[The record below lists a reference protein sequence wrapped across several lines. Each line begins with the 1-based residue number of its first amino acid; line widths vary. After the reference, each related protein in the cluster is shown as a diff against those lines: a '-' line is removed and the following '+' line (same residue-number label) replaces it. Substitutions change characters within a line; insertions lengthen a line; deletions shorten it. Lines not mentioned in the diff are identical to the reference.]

1 MFMYIFTQCVHSRAQ
16 RSHLIL
22 FSGGSGGKGSKSD
35 SRQVWSPWTKLCD
48 ILPMKDFRF
57 KECYERSHLYFLR
70 HMQLIFISQ
79 WETKMQLDVDGIP
92 PAIIMTFRP
101 GVTNLTF
108 DLDLVT
114 LTYDLDSQGQLW
126 GHSRPCAD
134 QI

>member
-48 ILPMKDFRF
+48 ILPIKDFCF

-70 HMQLIFISQ
+70 HMQLIVISQ
-79 WETKMQLDVDGIP
+79 WGTKIKYTVNSLIRASG
-92 PAIIMTFRP
+92 AEARP
-101 GVTNLTF
+101 
-108 DLDLVT
+108 
-114 LTYDLDSQGQLW
+114 
-126 GHSRPCAD
+126 
-134 QI
+134 